1 MESRPRVGIGV
12 DPFMAASA
20 IHAALSQDS
29 RVEAILLPSGP
40 AGRVQART
48 ADLDAVIVS
57 RQVVRPDALV
67 VQLSPSGSVEILA
80 GSTWRSVVYTGMEN
94 LAELV
99 LEQLA
104 RRRHPATRRAARMA
118 VAVS

>member
-1 MESRPRVGIGV
+1 METRPRVGIGV

-20 IHAALSQDS
+20 IHAALSRDS
-29 RVEAILLPSGP
+29 RVEAILLPSGR
-40 AGRVQART
+40 AGRIQART

-57 RQVVRPDALV
+57 RQVLRPDALV

-94 LAELV
+94 LVDLM
-99 LEQLA
+99 LTQLA
-104 RRRHPATRRAARMA
+104 RRRHPSTPRGARLA